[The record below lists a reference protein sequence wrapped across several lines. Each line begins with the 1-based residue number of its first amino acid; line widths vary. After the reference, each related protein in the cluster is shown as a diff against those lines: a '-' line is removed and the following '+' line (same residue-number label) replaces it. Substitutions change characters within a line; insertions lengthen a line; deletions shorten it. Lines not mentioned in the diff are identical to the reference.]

1 MKRLHTPAHLNP
13 RSQLELFKQT
23 AFHEAGHAV
32 AIYLR
37 NQQIQL
43 PPVFFQITLDA
54 YEPKPLENK
63 YLAKVE
69 GGHLIENLP
78 FSLTSLP
85 EQQQSGYLA
94 AFEADIVN
102 LLAGPLAEAKYIALR
117 DDEVINRDIVNLN
130 ALAFYGGASDLERV
144 EAYIQCFIENM
155 QQRIDKVDALFSV
168 AFDFINTRTHWKIIT
183 DLALHIITCQKNT
196 IPCEEIINIIEQS
209 LLRVSLGH

>member
-1 MKRLHTPAHLNP
+1 MKRIHTPAHLNP
-13 RSQLELFKQT
+13 KSQLELFRQT

-37 NQQIQL
+37 NRQIQL

-54 YEPKPLENK
+54 YEPKPLEKK

-69 GGHLIENLP
+69 GGQLIENLP
-78 FSLTSLP
+78 FSLVSLP
-85 EQQQSGYLA
+85 EQQQNEYLV

-117 DDEVINRDIVNLN
+117 DDEELNRHIVNLN

-144 EAYIQCFIENM
+144 EEYIQCFIENM
-155 QQRIDKVDALFSV
+155 QQRIDKVDALFSD
-168 AFDFINTRTHWKIIT
+168 AFDFINTGKHWKVIT
-183 DLALHIITCQKNT
+183 DLAMHIITCKKNI
-196 IPCEEIINIIEQS
+196 IPCTEIISIIEGS
-209 LLRVSLGH
+209 LTKPALAY